1 VASFPEQE
9 GIQPVPTSV
18 EIGPDGAYYVGEL
31 TGAPFPVGISRVW
44 RIQPGTRHA
53 ACGTSSA
60 CSVVVTGL
68 TAIIDMQFGPGGKLY
83 VAQIEDEG
91 VGALEGGG
99 GVGGSVH
106 ACDVKTGTCQTVV
119 SGIPILT
126 SIAFRGSTL
135 WGAILSLVPGQA
147 DVVPLS

>member
-1 VASFPEQE
+1 VRDRRGRPCTVVA
-9 GIQPVPTSV
+9 
-18 EIGPDGAYYVGEL
+18 
-31 TGAPFPVGISRVW
+31 
-44 RIQPGTRHA
+44 
-53 ACGTSSA
+53 
-60 CSVVVTGL
+60 TGL
-68 TAIIDMQFGPGGKLY
+68 TAIIDMQFGPDGRLY

-106 ACDVKTGTCQTVV
+106 ACNVKTGSCQTVV

-135 WGAILSLVPGQA
+135 WGSILALVPGAA
-147 DVVPLS
+147 DVVPLTP